1 MGITTITPETK
12 ELYMSISMER
22 FGSEGHFATYNPF
35 PPIHVQGSVFQ
46 LQCRC
51 CGFEP
56 EGVVSPPR
64 LCPKCHGEA
73 WERFARPGSILEN
86 AERY

>member
-1 MGITTITPETK
+1 
-12 ELYMSISMER
+12 MSISMER

-35 PPIHVQGSVFQ
+35 PPLQARTTVFQ

-56 EGVVSPPR
+56 EAVVTPPR
-64 LCPKCHGEA
+64 LCPKCHGES
-73 WERFARPGSILEN
+73 WERFARPGSILDN

>member
-1 MGITTITPETK
+1 
-12 ELYMSISMER
+12 MSISMER
-22 FGSEGHFATYNPF
+22 FGSEGRFATYDPCTAGVARTA
-35 PPIHVQGSVFQ
+35 IFQ

-56 EGVVSPPR
+56 ENVLTPPR
-64 LCPKCHGEA
+64 LCPKCHSES

-86 AERY
+86 ANRY

>member
-1 MGITTITPETK
+1 
-12 ELYMSISMER
+12 MSIAMER
-22 FGSEGHFATYNPF
+22 FASEGRYPTYNPF
-35 PPIHVQGSVFQ
+35 QHETQRIAVFQ

-51 CGFEP
+51 CGYEP
-56 EGVVSPPR
+56 DAYVTPPR
-64 LCPKCHGEA
+64 FCPKCRGET